1 MALLQLNFASQALAQ
16 PADVLVL
23 LPDRP
28 DPAVPY
34 RTLYLLHGLG
44 DDRWGWLRYTEI
56 ENLVRG
62 TDVAVVMPSAGHGFY
77 TDMAHGHPYFT
88 YVARE
93 LPRYLASLLPLSP
106 RREDTFVM
114 GNSMGGYGAFKL
126 ALAYPERYARAA
138 ALSGALDIQRFVNT
152 FSLPGFDPR
161 LAFGDDLAVSGTQ
174 NDLFCLLDK
183 ALSAR
188 ASLPDLYCFCGRNDI
203 LLEESRAFAA
213 YARARAVPLTYVEGE
228 GEHLWTTWAR
238 AVRPA
243 FAWLLGSIEQP

>member
-1 MALLQLNFASQALAQ
+1 MALLQLNFASRVLAQ
-16 PADVLVL
+16 PADVIVL

-28 DPAVPY
+28 DSAMPY

-56 ENLVRG
+56 ENLVRD
-62 TDVAVVMPSAGHGFY
+62 TNIAVVMPSAGHSFY

-88 YVARE
+88 YIAQE
-93 LPRYLASLLPLSP
+93 LPRYLKSLLPLSS

-126 ALAYPERYARAA
+126 ALTYPERYGRAA
-138 ALSGALDIQRFVNT
+138 ALSGALDIQRFVGT

-174 NDLFCLLDK
+174 NDLFYLLDR
-183 ALSAR
+183 ALSSR
-188 ASLPDLYCFCGRNDI
+188 TPLPDLYSFCGGSDI
-203 LLEESRAFAA
+203 LLEESRTFAA
-213 YARARAVPLTYVEGE
+213 YAQNRTVPLTYVEGE

-238 AVRPA
+238 ELNSAL
-243 FAWLLGSIEQP
+243 AWLLDS